1 MIEEEPRGNHQKELP
16 THLYD
21 LPKTEEDWE
30 EIDWDDE
37 MSASMHDE
45 DAMGIN
51 RDVYLGL
58 LKSYDEAGRDNLRF
72 WNMLVEF
79 VPRSDFRPPQDR
91 PTVILDLAC
100 GRCDEGIELAKF
112 FGGKNKIGEGKIG
125 DEDAELYGI
134 DSDPE
139 LIEDAKY
146 NNGKMVITER
156 SFNRELTPNYHFEV
170 GDATNLDT
178 FPSLPSQADVVII
191 KHQQMVGGP
200 DYGYSDETAK
210 ETWGKIFQQAL
221 ERISPGGIVIITSY
235 SEFENQNLVK
245 LLGDFN
251 CEILVNETNPH
262 SRSLVDERDPEIKDG
277 NKDYKILI
285 VKKKI

>member
-1 MIEEEPRGNHQKELP
+1 MTEEEPGENHQKELS
-16 THLYD
+16 TYLYD

-45 DAMGIN
+45 DATGIN
-51 RDVYLGL
+51 RDVYLDL
-58 LKSYDEAGRDNLRF
+58 LKNYGEAGRDSLRF

-79 VPRSDFRPPQDR
+79 VPKSGFRPPQDR
-91 PTVILDLAC
+91 PTVIFDLAC

-112 FGGKNKIGEGKIG
+112 FGGKNKIEEGKIG

-134 DSDPE
+134 DFVPE

-146 NNGKMVITER
+146 NNGKGIIDER
-156 SFNRELTPNYHFEV
+156 GYHRELATNYHFEV
-170 GDATNLDT
+170 GDATNLDAS
-178 FPSLPSQADVVII
+178 PPLPSQADVVVIR
-191 KHQQMVGGP
+191 HQQMVGGP
-200 DYGYSDETAK
+200 DYDFSDTKAIEV
-210 ETWGKIFQQAL
+210 WRRIFSQAL
-221 ERISPGGIVIITSY
+221 KRVSPEGIIIITSY
-235 SEFENQNLVK
+235 YDFEKKDLIQ
-245 LLGDFN
+245 LLKDFN
-251 CEILVNETNPH
+251 CEILVDETNPY
-262 SRSLVDERDPEIKDG
+262 SRSLIDERDSSLKDG